1 MKSFYHG
8 CIWIGQQNK
17 VQWLNYITDR
27 NSVPTTLKCDRKDM
41 VLTYNLYVETS
52 YLMNVAWYISVI

>member
-27 NSVPTTLKCDRKDM
+27 NSVPTTLKCDRNDM
-41 VLTYNLYVETS
+41 VLTYNLYVET
-52 YLMNVAWYISVI
+52 